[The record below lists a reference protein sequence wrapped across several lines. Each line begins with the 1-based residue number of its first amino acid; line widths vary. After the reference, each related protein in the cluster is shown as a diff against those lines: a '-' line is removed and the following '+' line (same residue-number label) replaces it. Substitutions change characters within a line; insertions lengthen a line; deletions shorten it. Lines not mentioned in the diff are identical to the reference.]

1 MMSRLRRDGPRRGR
15 RWGRDRWALAALLL
29 LAWALRLPPILDNR
43 FHPDE
48 ALYGYWGLLI
58 GRGLDPWLA
67 AVTVYKPP
75 VLPYLIA
82 GAQSLFGNSEFAARI
97 PGLAAGILAAPLVA
111 ALARA
116 LYRDR
121 WTTAAATIA
130 VTLSPFAILF
140 SATAFTD
147 PPMVTLG
154 LAACVAAARGRPGW
168 AGLLAGLSCAT
179 KQAGLIWLPLAIL
192 VQIPNPTD
200 RRKLDIG
207 HWTLVI
213 GNWALVILLM
223 FAWDA
228 VRMTQG
234 AESFWRMGV
243 SGYGGLRLIWPQ
255 ELWARLREWAEL
267 ARYLFASSIIN
278 TALLVGLPALL
289 WNGIARRPRTR
300 QSLLDFVLVS
310 FLLVYF
316 LFHWLL
322 AFPIWDR
329 YLLPLVP
336 VLSIL
341 LARLLS
347 LFIRHSPLAI
357 RYSLFAILLISLAF
371 PAWTAARSRYGIGG
385 DHGAYDG
392 IDEVA
397 AFLSRL
403 PEGTV
408 VYQHWLG
415 WHYDYHLFDAP
426 VYLAYW
432 PTPAWLARDVLVF
445 GAREPRYVTFPSW
458 ESPARVELALASVG
472 YGLEP
477 VLTTTRRD
485 GTRSFTVY
493 HVTMTNEPMSN
504 D

>member
-1 MMSRLRRDGPRRGR
+1 M
-15 RWGRDRWALAALLL
+15 
-29 LAWALRLPPILDNR
+29 
-43 FHPDE
+43 
-48 ALYGYWGLLI
+48 
-58 GRGLDPWLA
+58 
-67 AVTVYKPP
+67 
-75 VLPYLIA
+75 
-82 GAQSLFGNSEFAARI
+82 
-97 PGLAAGILAAPLVA
+97 
-111 ALARA
+111 
-116 LYRDR
+116 
-121 WTTAAATIA
+121 
-130 VTLSPFAILF
+130 
-140 SATAFTD
+140 
-147 PPMVTLG
+147 
-154 LAACVAAARGRPGW
+154 
-168 AGLLAGLSCAT
+168 
-179 KQAGLIWLPLAIL
+179 
-192 VQIPNPTD
+192 
-200 RRKLDIG
+200 
-207 HWTLVI
+207 
-213 GNWALVILLM
+213 M

-255 ELWARLREWAEL
+255 ELWARLRGWAEL
-267 ARYLFASSIIN
+267 ARYLFASSIVN
-278 TALLVGLPALL
+278 TALLVGLPVLL
-289 WNGIARRPRTR
+289 WNGIARRPHTR

-341 LARLLS
+341 LARILS
-347 LFIRHSPLAI
+347 LVIRRCSSDIGHRTLNI
-357 RYSLFAILLISLAF
+357 GHWTLLIILLL

-445 GAREPRYVTFPSW
+445 GEREPRYVTFPSW
-458 ESPARVELALASVG
+458 ESSARVELALVGVG
-472 YGLEP
+472 YELEP

-493 HVTMTNEPMSN
+493 HIQPLA
-504 D
+504 DQ